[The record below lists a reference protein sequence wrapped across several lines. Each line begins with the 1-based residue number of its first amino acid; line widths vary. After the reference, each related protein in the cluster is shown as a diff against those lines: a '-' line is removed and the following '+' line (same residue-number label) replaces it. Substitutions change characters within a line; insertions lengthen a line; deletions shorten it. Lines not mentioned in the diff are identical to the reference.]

1 MRPCP
6 RCRAPLQNRDAT
18 CPHCGAAEAPAP
30 LDTRDPAPVQDT
42 PRRIAS
48 DSVGFVLFD
57 PLGMLLVLL
66 AAVLIGAIGFA
77 VAGPNGA
84 LCAVIGAAVL
94 WFALVMWAESG

>member
-42 PRRIAS
+42 PRRVTRDFIDLTSWSPFGTLLSILVVALVGA
-48 DSVGFVLFD
+48 VGFAIA
-57 PLGMLLVLL
+57 GQ
-66 AAVLIGAIGFA
+66 IGAFVA
-77 VAGPNGA
+77 V
-84 LCAVIGAAVL
+84 VGAAVL
-94 WFALVMWAESG
+94 WFALVVWAARE